1 VIPQSFIQELLARVD
16 IVDVVGKHVRLKKG
30 GANWMGLCP
39 FHGEKSPSFTVS
51 PTKQFYHCFGCGAHG
66 SAIGF
71 LMEHAGLGYVDAIH
85 ELAREAGLSVPD
97 EGGPAD
103 ARRRDPDL
111 IETLAAAARFYKL
124 RLKDAPHAIDYL
136 KGRGVSGETAA
147 RFGIGYAPDGW
158 RGLEAA
164 VPDYSAATLVES
176 GLVIESEPDAK
187 DPKDSGRR
195 RRYDRFRDRIM
206 FPIRNPRGQVIG
218 FGGRVLGQ
226 GEPKYLNSPE
236 TPLFSK
242 GRELYGLFEGRDA
255 IRAADCVIVVEGY
268 MDVVMLAQHGVRHAV
283 ATLGTATTALHVQK
297 LLRLVDRVV
306 FAFDGDAAG
315 RRAAWRALEACLP
328 HAADT
333 KRIDFLFL
341 PPEHDPDSFVR
352 ERGAE
357 GFAESLSATQPLSE
371 FLMRELA
378 GRVDLATPEG
388 RARFQA
394 EARPLLLAMPPAALR
409 LQLVQTVAG
418 KVGIRAEDLLRY
430 LDAES
435 GDGRGGQGSASRRDE
450 GTAGTGRM
458 DSRQRRDG
466 TDAGRPGGW
475 TGGRTPAGAFERG
488 MAGGGDGRQR
498 GDPSNAQ
505 GGRWQGGGQGEWGGG
520 QSGSGGPGGRG
531 EGGWQGGGGRWSGGR
546 DRWRPAIRPLPVALP
561 DLQRR
566 ARLLLALHPAL
577 AREAWQLDFVP
588 ETMVAWLGRL
598 AGLPEGASFAALVES
613 LRADQPELAS
623 ALETEATQD
632 RGLLA
637 ELGIDEARREVDG
650 ALNQMRSQQIRE
662 EVDRL
667 VQQGL
672 QGEAERAR
680 YTELQ
685 ALRKTLTSAEGA

>member
-1 VIPQSFIQELLARVD
+1 MIPQPFIQELLARVD
-16 IVDVVGKHVRLKKG
+16 IVDVVGKHVKLRKG

-39 FHGEKSPSFTVS
+39 FHGEKSPSFSVS

-85 ELAREAGLSVPD
+85 ELARDAGMTVPD
-97 EGGPAD
+97 ERGPDD

-111 IETLAAAARFYKL
+111 LETLAAAMRFYKQ
-124 RLKDAPHAIDYL
+124 RLKDTPRAIEYL

-147 RFGIGYAPDGW
+147 RFGIGFAPDGW

-164 VPDYSAATLVES
+164 VPDYSAGTMVES
-176 GLVIESEPDAK
+176 GLVIDSEPEEGE
-187 DPKDSGRR
+187 PGRR
-195 RRYDRFRDRIM
+195 RRYDRFRDRVM

-218 FGGRVLGQ
+218 FGGRVLGK

-268 MDVVMLAQHGVRHAV
+268 MDVVMLAQHGVRNAV
-283 ATLGTATTALHVQK
+283 ATLGTATTPQHVQK

-328 HAADT
+328 LAADT

-352 ERGAE
+352 EHGEA
-357 GFAESLSATQPLSE
+357 GFAASLAGAQPLSE
-371 FLMRELA
+371 FLLRELS

-394 EARPLLLAMPPAALR
+394 EARPLLLSMPAAALR
-409 LQLVQTVAG
+409 LQLVQAVAA
-418 KVGIRAEDLLRY
+418 KVGVRAEDLLRY
-430 LDAES
+430 LEAES
-435 GDGRGGQGSASRRDE
+435 GAGRTEQGPGAWRDAGPGGAARMERQRAGEAGGGSDGGAYGGAYGARAGGERFEPGEPAGGGSRGNWGG
-450 GTAGTGRM
+450 
-458 DSRQRRDG
+458 RRDG
-466 TDAGRPGGW
+466 RWWGGRP
-475 TGGRTPAGAFERG
+475 P
-488 MAGGGDGRQR
+488 
-498 GDPSNAQ
+498 P
-505 GGRWQGGGQGEWGGG
+505 
-520 QSGSGGPGGRG
+520 P
-531 EGGWQGGGGRWSGGR
+531 
-546 DRWRPAIRPLPVALP
+546 RPMPVALP
-561 DLQRR
+561 DLPRR
-566 ARLLLALHPAL
+566 VRLLLALHPAL
-577 AREAWQLDFVP
+577 GREPWPTDFLP
-588 ETMVAWLGRL
+588 ESVTDWLGRL
-598 AGLPEGASFAALVES
+598 AGLPEGASFAQVVES
-613 LRADQPELAS
+613 VREAQPDLAA
-623 ALETEATQD
+623 ALEAEAARD

-637 ELGIDEARREVDG
+637 DLEAEDARKEVAG
-650 ALNQMRSQQIRE
+650 ALTQLRGQCIRE

-667 VQQGL
+667 AQSGL
-672 QGEAERAR
+672 EDEAQRAR
-680 YTELQ
+680 YAELL
-685 ALRKTLTSAEGA
+685 ALRKAIAAQEGA

>member
-16 IVDVVGKHVRLKKG
+16 IVEVVGKYVKLRKG

-85 ELAREAGLSVPD
+85 ELAREMGLTVPD
-97 EGGPAD
+97 DGAGKD
-103 ARRRDPDL
+103 VRRTDPDL
-111 IETLAAAARFYKL
+111 LETLALAARFYKL
-124 RLKDAPHAIDYL
+124 RLKDSPRAVEYL

-147 RFGIGYAPDGW
+147 RFGIGYAPEGW

-164 VPDYSAATLVES
+164 VPDYSARALVES
-176 GLVIESEPDAK
+176 GLVIESESDEGEGGA
-187 DPKDSGRR
+187 RR
-195 RRYDRFRDRIM
+195 RRYDRFRDRVM

-242 GRELYGLFEGRDA
+242 GRELYGLFEARDA
-255 IRAADCVIVVEGY
+255 IRGADCVIVVEGY

-283 ATLGTATTALHVQK
+283 ATLGTATTPQHVQK

-333 KRIDFLFL
+333 KRIDFVFL

-357 GFAESLSATQPLSE
+357 GFGAYLETAQPLSE
-371 FLMRELA
+371 FMLRELG
-378 GRVDLATPEG
+378 GRVDLGTPEG

-409 LQLVQTVAG
+409 MQLVQAVAG
-418 KVGIRAEDLLRY
+418 KAGVRAEDLLRY
-430 LDAES
+430 LEADGTGGRAEQGS
-435 GDGRGGQGSASRRDE
+435 GLRRDDRATGSVRGGAS
-450 GTAGTGRM
+450 
-458 DSRQRRDG
+458 
-466 TDAGRPGGW
+466 GRPGAGREREAGPAEAMPDEARFGGGSGPPYGG
-475 TGGRTPAGAFERG
+475 TGGFGARRGAGER
-488 MAGGGDGRQR
+488 
-498 GDPSNAQ
+498 
-505 GGRWQGGGQGEWGGG
+505 GGRWGGDRWGGD
-520 QSGSGGPGGRG
+520 
-531 EGGWQGGGGRWSGGR
+531 R
-546 DRWRPAIRPLPVALP
+546 DRWRYAPRPMPVELP
-561 DLQRR
+561 DLERR
-566 ARLLLALHPAL
+566 ARLLLSLHPEL
-577 AREAWQLDFVP
+577 AQQSWPEDFLP
-588 ETMVAWLGRL
+588 ESILRWIARL
-598 AGLPEGASFAALVES
+598 AGLPPGATFAALVES
-613 LRADQPELAS
+613 LRVGEPALAA
-623 ALETEATQD
+623 ALESEAARD

-637 ELGIDEARREVDG
+637 DLEPDEARREFEG
-650 ALNQMRSQQIRE
+650 ALNQLRGQRIRE

-667 VQQGL
+667 AAAGL
-672 QGEAERAR
+672 ADEEQRAR
-680 YTELQ
+680 YAQLQ
-685 ALRKTLTSAEGA
+685 ALRKALTASDGS